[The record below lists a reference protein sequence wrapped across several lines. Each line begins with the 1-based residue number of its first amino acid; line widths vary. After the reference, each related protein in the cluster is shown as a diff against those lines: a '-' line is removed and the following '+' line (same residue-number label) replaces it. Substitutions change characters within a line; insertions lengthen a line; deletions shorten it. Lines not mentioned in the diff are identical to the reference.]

1 MDMWTIRSADRLRCP
16 RVAAQHGDC
25 SPSTTCPQG
34 QQQPKRF
41 KIGFTKAVNSCVTS
55 TGQVN
60 LPSTY
65 RPVSG
70 HRCSGCR
77 EESRCSSNFH
87 PVIKFSLLHKKA
99 AQKNLCN

>member
-60 LPSTY
+60 LPSTCRAKPPDGGNLAALKRPMVAATS
-65 RPVSG
+65 RPVVLD
-70 HRCSGCR
+70 
-77 EESRCSSNFH
+77 EIALPSRF
-87 PVIKFSLLHKKA
+87 P
-99 AQKNLCN
+99 